1 MTDLLDLSA
10 SQLLDAYAR
19 RKASPRE
26 MMDRLIRRVEA
37 VEPMIGALYAFDPDG
52 ARAEARASTERWA
65 RGRPRGPL
73 DGVPVTLKE
82 LIATK
87 GVAVPMGSRA
97 TELTPA
103 PCDSP
108 VAARLREAGAII
120 FAKTTCPDY
129 GMLSSGL
136 SSFHPL
142 TRNPWNP
149 ACNPGGSSA
158 GAAAAAAAGYG
169 PLHVGTDIGGSVR
182 LPAGWNGLVGVKP
195 SLGRIPIDPYYVGRC
210 AGPMT
215 RTVRDA
221 ALLMIAI
228 ARPDPRDAMSLPP
241 QDIDWADLKTDISG
255 LKIGL
260 MMDAGCGIEA
270 ENEVKAAV
278 QNAARFFAQAGAVLV
293 DVPPVLT
300 GAMLDGLDVY
310 WRARFWGM
318 IRALDEDKRALI
330 LPYIRD
336 WAQAAETIDGVSAIA
351 GFDQTIAIRAACAAL
366 FQRVDVVISPVNPLT
381 SYPAEWASPTNDPAR
396 PFEHIAFTLP
406 WNMSEQ
412 PALSIHCGFSSGGI
426 PIGMQI
432 VTRRFADQQLL
443 QLARSF
449 EAVHGPIRNGPGQK
463 LEDQA
468 RRQ

>member
-19 RKASPRE
+19 RTVSPAE
-26 MMDRLIRRVEA
+26 MMERLIRRIEA
-37 VEPMIGALYAFDPDG
+37 VEPEIGALYAFDPDR
-52 ARAEARASTERWA
+52 ARTEARAATERWA
-65 RGRPRGPL
+65 RGRPNGPL
-73 DGVPVTLKE
+73 DGVPATLKE
-82 LIATK
+82 LIATE
-87 GVAVPMGSRA
+87 GVAVPMGTRA
-97 TELTPA
+97 TDGKPA

-108 VAARLREAGAII
+108 IAARLREAGAIV

-149 ACNPGGSSA
+149 DCNPGGSSA
-158 GAAAAAAAGYG
+158 GAAAAGAAGYG

-182 LPAGWNGLVGVKP
+182 LPAGWTGLVGVKP
-195 SLGRIPIDPYYVGRC
+195 SLGRVPIDPYYVGRC

-215 RTVRDA
+215 RTVGDA
-221 ALLMIAI
+221 ALLMAAI

-241 QDIDWADLKTDISG
+241 QEIDWTDLKAGIAG

-270 ENEVKAAV
+270 EDEVKAAIRE
-278 QNAARFFAQAGAVLV
+278 AARFFEQAGAILTEA
-293 DVPPVLT
+293 PPVLT

-318 IRALDEDKRALI
+318 IAALDEDRRALI
-330 LPYIRD
+330 LPYILD
-336 WAQAAETIDGVSAIA
+336 WTRAAEKISGIDAIA
-351 GFDQTIAIRAACAAL
+351 GFDQTIAIRAACAGL
-366 FQRVDVVISPVNPLT
+366 FQTVDAVISPVNPLL

-396 PFEHIAFTLP
+396 PFEHIAFTVP

-412 PALSIHCGFSSGGI
+412 PALSIHCGFSSGGM

-432 VTRRFADQQLL
+432 VTRRFADLHLL
-443 QLARSF
+443 QLARAF
-449 EAVHGPIRNGPGQK
+449 EEARGPIRGWPGQG
-463 LEDQA
+463 LEDRA
-468 RRQ
+468 GRR